1 MKNAVAT
8 ARRLLDALE
17 NFVAQERILLRAGH
31 YAQMA
36 AVQRRAAPVITRLC
50 ELGAEPGVRVLAGRV
65 SALLARR
72 RDNLSGLQERRSF
85 LCEARERAATR
96 RRSLQYLA
104 PYRRAEASVRVKRL
118 NAAV

>member
-1 MKNAVAT
+1 MKSAVAT
-8 ARRLLDALE
+8 THQLLDALE

-36 AVQRRAAPVITRLC
+36 AVQRRAAPVITLLC
-50 ELGAEPGVRVLAGRV
+50 ELGAEPGVAVLAGRV

-72 RDNLSGLQERRSF
+72 RENLSGVLERRNF
-85 LCEARERAATR
+85 LGEARQRVATQ

-104 PYRRAEASVRVKRL
+104 PYQRAEASARVKRL

>member
-1 MKNAVAT
+1 MKSAVAT

-17 NFVAQERILLRAGH
+17 TFVAQERILLRAGH

-36 AVQRRAAPVITRLC
+36 AVQRRAAPVIALLC
-50 ELGAEPGVRVLAGRV
+50 ELGAEPGVGVLAGRV

-72 RDNLSGLQERRSF
+72 RENLSGVLERRNF
-85 LCEARERAATR
+85 LAEARQRVATQ
-96 RRSLQYLA
+96 RRSLRYLA
-104 PYRRAEASVRVKRL
+104 PYRRAEGSSRVKRL

>member
-36 AVQRRAAPVITRLC
+36 AVQRRAAPVIALLC
-50 ELGAEPGVRVLAGRV
+50 QLGAEPGVGVLAGRM

-72 RDNLSGLQERRSF
+72 RENLSGVLERRTF

-96 RRSLQYLA
+96 RRTLRYLTS
-104 PYRRAEASVRVKRL
+104 YRRPEGSARIKRL